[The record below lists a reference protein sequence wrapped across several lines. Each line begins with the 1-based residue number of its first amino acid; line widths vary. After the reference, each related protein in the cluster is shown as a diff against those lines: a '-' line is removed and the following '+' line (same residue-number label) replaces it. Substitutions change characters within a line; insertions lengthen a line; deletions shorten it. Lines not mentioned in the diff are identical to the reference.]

1 MKISIIHP
9 SINRPDQAS
18 ETAKHWL
25 SNMFSVLNLADYT
38 LSLDTSDSTLNDYK
52 ENFVEGF
59 NVIISDNHNVV
70 EAANIGAKNCKGDIL
85 VLVSDDFECY
95 PDWDIDLI
103 NHYTEN
109 KNNVLKTNDGLQ
121 GWIVTLPI
129 MDREYYESCGYIYY
143 PEYKHMFCDTE
154 MTHKAELEGKLHKRM
169 DLLFKHNHYTQG
181 ETKKDEVN
189 DKANATWEQGE
200 KIYLER
206 VKNCFCIPNV
216 NYLDISDADSI
227 LWIRRKLQS

>member
-9 SINRPDQAS
+9 SRNRPDQAS